1 VRTRDLAAFPELQP
15 GYVLEDG
22 VLRIDNQEFQMRCQV
37 VFRQQ
42 GLIGVGFR
50 RIKKGKANFLRFIQ
64 KLSLK
69 AFGIS
74 GIKGKW

>member
-1 VRTRDLAAFPELQP
+1 
-15 GYVLEDG
+15 
-22 VLRIDNQEFQMRCQV
+22 MRCQV

-50 RIKKGKANFLRFIQ
+50 RIKKGRANFLRFIQ